1 LIVHNGFC
9 IVNVIYVVK
18 IYNLTLT

>member
-1 LIVHNGFC
+1 VIVHNGFC
-9 IVNVIYVVK
+9 IVNVLYVVK